1 MLGISWRNCS
11 YTGWGQGD
19 RGQETGRKGGW
30 EVGFPRWQEAG
41 EKGKNYATLHN
52 ILQLKKC
59 RGGANKYRAVTGIK
73 GYGKQEIYTLFPPP
87 PPYNTIS
94 CEVSGWGV
102 GKAKT

>member
-1 MLGISWRNCS
+1 MCWALAGGIAH
-11 YTGWGQGD
+11 TLDGD
-19 RGQETGRKGGW
+19 RGTGGQETGRKGGW

-73 GYGKQEIYTLFPPP
+73 GYRKQEIYTLFPPP
-87 PPYNTIS
+87 HTTP
-94 CEVSGWGV
+94 
-102 GKAKT
+102 